1 MKPLVLNDEQMKVL
15 AEAQRQVE
23 VRDNEGRLIGYL
35 HFVRF
40 TQAEIEEAKR
50 QASSSGP
57 WYTGKQVQARLE
69 ALEKEWDRTGGFD
82 EAYMH
87 EFLKR
92 LDAADPGHMRS
103 DGQSK

>member
-1 MKPLVLNDEQMKVL
+1 MNQIILNAEQAKVAASLHKPVPVCDDKGNLLGTYTPLWSEEDI
-15 AEAQRQVE
+15 A
-23 VRDNEGRLIGYL
+23 
-35 HFVRF
+35 
-40 TQAEIEEAKR
+40 EAKR
-50 QASSSGP
+50 RLASPGP
-57 WYTGKQVQARLE
+57 WYTGEQVQARLQ
-69 ALEKEWDRTGGFD
+69 ALQQEWDRVGGFD